1 MSFSGKKHKGYSEKL
16 DEPKGTVVFTGVIVT
31 TFNRPDALKAVLATL
46 AAQTVVPDQVII
58 ADDGSQSDTRNVVA
72 SFSQYFEVVVCWQPN
87 VDFRASRSRN
97 LALARTTCEY
107 VIFID
112 GDCLLPANF
121 VESHLALR
129 HSKKII
135 AGSRNLLSKVDTNFI
150 LDNLRESTPFCAPQ
164 TIKTTRLYLG
174 VLRDLFAKQ
183 WKIVRTCNMSAYT
196 TVLIEVGGFDE
207 AYIGWGLE
215 DSDLIV
221 RLLHRD
227 IRIRNARYA
236 ACVNHLFHIESS
248 EKKQSKNQY
257 RLSAVI
263 AEKHKWTPEKSSLK
277 QT

>member
-1 MSFSGKKHKGYSEKL
+1 MFFSDKKLKGYFGKPNGL
-16 DEPKGTVVFTGVIVT
+16 DGMVVSTGVIVT
-31 TFNRPDALKAVLATL
+31 TFNRPNALKAVLATL
-46 AAQTVVPDQVII
+46 AAQTLLPDQVII
-58 ADDGSQSDTRNVVA
+58 ADDGSQSDTRMVAA
-72 SFSQYFEVVVCWQPN
+72 SFSKYFDVVVCWQPN

-97 LALARTTCEY
+97 LALARTRCEY

-129 HSKKII
+129 HYKKII
-135 AGSRNLLSKVDTNFI
+135 AGSRNLLSKGDTNLI
-150 LDNLRESTPFCAPQ
+150 LDNIRDGTPFCAPK

-174 VLRDLFAKQ
+174 LLRDLFAKR

-196 TVLIEVGGFDE
+196 TVFIEVAGFDE
-207 AYIGWGLE
+207 TYVGWGLE

-236 ACVNHLFHIESS
+236 ACVNHLFHIESA
-248 EKKQSKNQY
+248 EKNQSRNQH

-263 AEKHKWTPEKSSLK
+263 AEKHKWIPGKSSLK
-277 QT
+277 QI